1 MLFKRGFLVCL
12 AACILCCPATAA
24 AAQSPQNSAADT
36 AAAPDVQPTMY
47 DRYIAVHVPAGWV
60 ERRSWEL
67 GQDRSL
73 PLYNPTSQAVAFVW
87 GFDRPAYRQGYI
99 ESLAS
104 DDRLS
109 RRLEMDLSLWPAEA
123 ARYYA
128 MVSGGFTMRSSAHA
142 VTIGPSLK
150 PGTVHY
156 LGKVKAGRAEL
167 DAVEYISDAKV
178 DAAFATKY
186 RMSPDLVGRRA
197 QIVFGQATFG
207 HGTQG
212 YTLVACRF
220 IGASEDAQWLNAL
233 LENIEPVGKS
243 EREKG
248 ATAEQVRD
256 ELSHAAAVIEDH
268 RYAPALAQIQTVL
281 QQDPQN
287 DNAFMLHGEAL
298 LYMGKLAEAETAL
311 RQAVTINP
319 NNDRAHFLLGAVLW
333 EEKQHQAAM
342 AEWTVVKRL
351 SPLYPQIETVLREKD
366 AQHPASA
373 TEQRP

>member
-1 MLFKRGFLVCL
+1 MVLKHGRGVTQFIAHLLGGSSFFAFRL
-12 AACILCCPATAA
+12 AHRLYIL
-24 AAQSPQNSAADT
+24 QQ
-36 AAAPDVQPTMY
+36 
-47 DRYIAVHVPAGWV
+47 R
-60 ERRSWEL
+60 
-67 GQDRSL
+67 
-73 PLYNPTSQAVAFVW
+73 
-87 GFDRPAYRQGYI
+87 
-99 ESLAS
+99 
-104 DDRLS
+104 
-109 RRLEMDLSLWPAEA
+109 
-123 ARYYA
+123 
-128 MVSGGFTMRSSAHA
+128 
-142 VTIGPSLK
+142 
-150 PGTVHY
+150 
-156 LGKVKAGRAEL
+156 
-167 DAVEYISDAKV
+167 
-178 DAAFATKY
+178 
-186 RMSPDLVGRRA
+186 
-197 QIVFGQATFG
+197 
-207 HGTQG
+207 
-212 YTLVACRF
+212 
-220 IGASEDAQWLNAL
+220 
-233 LENIEPVGKS
+233 IEPVGKS